1 MLGARHA
8 RNDSYGEVCTDDT
21 VGEPSNPTPAT
32 TATTGSMNTKVSIV
46 GAAKGILPKMSKVTN
61 TEKTLLLSSDD
72 EFQ

>member
-1 MLGARHA
+1 MLGGRHA

-32 TATTGSMNTKVSIV
+32 VTTGSMNTKVSIV